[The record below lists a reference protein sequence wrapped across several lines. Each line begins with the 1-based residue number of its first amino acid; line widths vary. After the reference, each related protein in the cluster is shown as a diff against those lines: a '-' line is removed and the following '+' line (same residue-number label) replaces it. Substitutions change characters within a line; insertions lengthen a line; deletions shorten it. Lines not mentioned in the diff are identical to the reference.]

1 MKKLLLILL
10 LVLAGEI
17 SAQQAATIVVKTTP
31 DNEIA
36 YWPTGKEHLFC
47 IALGTKA
54 QAGPLGE
61 FVHQFRT
68 DRPGMVQVWTQGSD
82 SFTLYLTPGSKDT
95 ITVTKD
101 TLIISGTNSAY
112 NRCLKTV
119 NDYQKYSD
127 KLVYMQPHELRGIT
141 SLEQYHRLADAR
153 MRQALDAVNA
163 SGLNEE
169 FLAEQRAH
177 IDYIRRSIFI
187 HIARQL
193 SRKEKLPEDWQRE
206 LTEVINSSVNGDYLR
221 SYRGIGFFVNDLV
234 MMQFTNLE
242 NGDLKEIKEY
252 ASFLFDRYRKFF
264 TGDNLQYMQAQLI
277 YEDEFQGSKTPSIPQ
292 LYETYRAEF
301 PNSPFLNVL
310 EPGVKENLRFQNSR
324 ITDKDYHILTCDS
337 TITSLEDAVKPFKGK
352 VVYID
357 VWATW
362 CGPCL
367 KEFQY
372 LPTLKE
378 KAHNMDVVYLY
389 ISIDRP
395 EERKK
400 WEKTIAYHQLKGYHL
415 LVNEKLGK
423 SLYTEL
429 GNERQILSIP
439 CFVIIDK
446 TGKIVIRHA
455 AAPSE
460 PEKVIEQLS
469 TYYKVKTDFGIS

>member
-221 SYRGIGFFVNDLV
+221 SYREIGFFVNSLV

-242 NGDLKEIKEY
+242 NGDLKEIKDY

-372 LPTLKE
+372 LPALKE

-446 TGKIVIRHA
+446 TGKIAIRHA

-469 TYYKVKTDFGIS
+469 TYYNK

>member
-36 YWPTGKEHLFC
+36 YWSTGKEHLFC

-242 NGDLKEIKEY
+242 NGDLKEIKDY

-469 TYYKVKTDFGIS
+469 TYYNK

>member
-31 DNEIA
+31 DNEIV

-127 KLVYMQPHELRGIT
+127 KLVYMQPHELQGIT

-153 MRQALDAVNA
+153 MRQALDAVNT

-242 NGDLKEIKEY
+242 NGDLKEIKDY

-372 LPTLKE
+372 LPALKE
-378 KAHNMDVVYLY
+378 KARNMDVVYLY

-446 TGKIVIRHA
+446 TGKIAIRHA

-469 TYYKVKTDFGIS
+469 TYYNK

>member
-17 SAQQAATIVVKTTP
+17 SAQQVATIVVKTTP

-153 MRQALDAVNA
+153 MRQALDAVNT

-221 SYRGIGFFVNDLV
+221 SYRGIGFFVNSLV

-242 NGDLKEIKEY
+242 NGDLKEIKDY

-292 LYETYRAEF
+292 LYETYKAEF

-372 LPTLKE
+372 LPALKE
-378 KAHNMDVVYLY
+378 KARNMDVVYLY

-446 TGKIVIRHA
+446 TGKIAIRHA

-469 TYYKVKTDFGIS
+469 TYYNK

>member
-82 SFTLYLTPGSKDT
+82 SFTLYLIPGSKDT

-242 NGDLKEIKEY
+242 NGDLKEIKDY

-292 LYETYRAEF
+292 LYETYKAEF

-372 LPTLKE
+372 LPALKE

-469 TYYKVKTDFGIS
+469 TYYNK

>member
-242 NGDLKEIKEY
+242 NGDLKEIKDY

-337 TITSLEDAVKPFKGK
+337 TITSLENAVKPFKGK

-372 LPTLKE
+372 LPALKE

-455 AAPSE
+455 AAASE

-469 TYYKVKTDFGIS
+469 TYYNK

>member
-221 SYRGIGFFVNDLV
+221 SYRGIGFFVNSLV

-242 NGDLKEIKEY
+242 NGDLKEIKDY

-301 PNSPFLNVL
+301 PNSHFLNVL

-372 LPTLKE
+372 LPALKE

-469 TYYKVKTDFGIS
+469 TYYNK

>member
-31 DNEIA
+31 DNEIVH
-36 YWPTGKEHLFC
+36 WPTGKEHLFC

-206 LTEVINSSVNGDYLR
+206 LTEIIHSSVNGDYLR

-242 NGDLKEIKEY
+242 NGDLKEIKDY

-337 TITSLEDAVKPFKGK
+337 TITSLEDAVKPFEGK

-362 CGPCL
+362 CGSCL

-372 LPTLKE
+372 LPALKE

-446 TGKIVIRHA
+446 TGKIAIRHA

-469 TYYKVKTDFGIS
+469 TYYNK

>member
-153 MRQALDAVNA
+153 MRQALDAVNT

-242 NGDLKEIKEY
+242 NGDLKEIKDY

-337 TITSLEDAVKPFKGK
+337 TITSLEDAVKPLK
-352 VVYID
+352 VKLSISMY
-357 VWATW
+357 
-362 CGPCL
+362 G
-367 KEFQY
+367 
-372 LPTLKE
+372 LPGAVPASKSSNTCPPSRKS
-378 KAHNMDVVYLY
+378 AQHGRC
-389 ISIDRP
+389 IPIHFDRP
-395 EERKK
+395 SGGAEEMGKDHRIPSTERLSFISKRKVRK
-400 WEKTIAYHQLKGYHL
+400 IAIHRIGKRTANTEYPL
-415 LVNEKLGK
+415 LCH
-423 SLYTEL
+423 Y
-429 GNERQILSIP
+429 
-439 CFVIIDK
+439 
-446 TGKIVIRHA
+446 
-455 AAPSE
+455 
-460 PEKVIEQLS
+460 
-469 TYYKVKTDFGIS
+469 

>member
-177 IDYIRRSIFI
+177 IDYIRRYIFI

-242 NGDLKEIKEY
+242 NGDLKEIKDY

-337 TITSLEDAVKPFKGK
+337 TITSLENAVKPFKGK

-372 LPTLKE
+372 LPALKE

-469 TYYKVKTDFGIS
+469 TYYNK

>member
-36 YWPTGKEHLFC
+36 YWSTGKEHLFC

-242 NGDLKEIKEY
+242 NGDLKEIKDY

-352 VVYID
+352 VVYFD

-469 TYYKVKTDFGIS
+469 TYYNK

>member
-68 DRPGMVQVWTQGSD
+68 DRPGMVQVWPQGSD

-153 MRQALDAVNA
+153 MRQALDAVNT

-242 NGDLKEIKEY
+242 NGDLKEIKDY

-372 LPTLKE
+372 LPALKE

-469 TYYKVKTDFGIS
+469 TYYNK

>member
-36 YWPTGKEHLFC
+36 YWSTGKEHLFC

-242 NGDLKEIKEY
+242 NGNLKEIKDY

-469 TYYKVKTDFGIS
+469 TYYNK

>member
-206 LTEVINSSVNGDYLR
+206 LTEVIHSSVNGDYLR
-221 SYRGIGFFVNDLV
+221 SYRGIGFFVNSLV

-242 NGDLKEIKEY
+242 NGDLKEIKDY

-362 CGPCL
+362 CGSCL

-372 LPTLKE
+372 LPALKE

-469 TYYKVKTDFGIS
+469 TYYNK